1 MTRSNW
7 ILVGIGGVIGLVS
20 GFAYALSVQQAR
32 IETLPAVS
40 TGARASEVIDLTDRD
55 PIEKLLPPAP
65 VVYYQFVD
73 DDGEARFVSTFTE
86 VPLEWRDRMGFV
98 EMAAVPQHTPAG
110 ARMIRKL
117 DGQRDRSEIEIE
129 IEIDD

>member
-7 ILVGIGGVIGLVS
+7 ILVGIGSVVGLVL
-20 GFAYALSVQQAR
+20 GFASAVTVQQAR
-32 IETLPAVS
+32 VETLPAVS
-40 TGARASEVIDLTDRD
+40 AGARPSEFIDLTDRD
-55 PIEKLLPPAP
+55 PIEKLLPPTP

-73 DDGEARFVSTFTE
+73 ENGEARFVPTFTE
-86 VPLEWRDRMGFV
+86 VPLEWRDRVGFV

-117 DGQRDRSEIEIE
+117 DGQRDRSK